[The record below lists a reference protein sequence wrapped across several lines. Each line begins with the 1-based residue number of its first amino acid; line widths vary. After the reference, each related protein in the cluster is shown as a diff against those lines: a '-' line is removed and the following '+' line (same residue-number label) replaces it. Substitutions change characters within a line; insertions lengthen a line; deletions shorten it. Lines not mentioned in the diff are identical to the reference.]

1 MLKLNKAII
10 MGAIATLV
18 VAVSAFTQP
27 GTPPAKEKPTN
38 LKVLPKNISDEE
50 LTTVMRGFN
59 AALGVKCG
67 HCHAAKP
74 NGEKG
79 MDFTSDANPNKD
91 VARAMMKMTNKI
103 NKKYFNE
110 KHEGILQNISCE
122 TCHNGK
128 TTPKTIAL
136 K

>member
-1 MLKLNKAII
+1 MLKLNKVII
-10 MGAIATLV
+10 IGTIASLV
-18 VAVSAFTQP
+18 VAISAFTQP
-27 GTPPAKEKPTN
+27 EIPPAKEKPTN

-50 LTTVMRGFN
+50 LTKVMRGFN

-79 MDFTSDANPNKD
+79 MDFASDTNPNKD
-91 VARAMMKMTNKI
+91 VARAMLKMTNKI

-110 KHEGILQNISCE
+110 KHEGIIQNITCE

-128 TTPKTIAL
+128 AIPKTVAL